1 MCHIVLQ
8 IYAKLIEANKMKKES
23 KLNVRLDT
31 DTYNKLKL
39 LAELND
45 TSCGKIIRQAIRE
58 YLAKKE
64 AK

>member
-1 MCHIVLQ
+1 MAQ
-8 IYAKLIEANKMKKES
+8 IYAKLNEVDRMKKES

-39 LAELND
+39 LAEIND
-45 TSCGKIIRQAIRE
+45 TSCGKIVRQAIKE